1 MRRNVPRAA
10 VGARYGGARMS
21 HHVKGE
27 KKAAG
32 SKAGAKSGSKKK

>member
-1 MRRNVPRAA
+1 
-10 VGARYGGARMS
+10 MS